1 MRRDSLRTSRTQ
13 DGHKV
18 AVWQLEGSS
27 ARILRAQF
35 TSESFTA
42 YCLPSRTPLPAAQPG
57 TVTFDPYPDLAAARK
72 LLPEHGDLWNAL
84 RQDYWAALWTG
95 KPL

>member
-1 MRRDSLRTSRTQ
+1 MRRDRLRTTRTQ
-13 DGHKV
+13 NGGKL
-18 AVWQLEGSS
+18 AVWQLAGVS

-35 TSESFTA
+35 TSESFAA

-57 TVTFDPYPDLAAARK
+57 TVIFDPYPDLAAARE
-72 LLPEHGDLWNAL
+72 LLPEHDDLWNAL
-84 RQDYWAALWTG
+84 RDDYWAALRTG